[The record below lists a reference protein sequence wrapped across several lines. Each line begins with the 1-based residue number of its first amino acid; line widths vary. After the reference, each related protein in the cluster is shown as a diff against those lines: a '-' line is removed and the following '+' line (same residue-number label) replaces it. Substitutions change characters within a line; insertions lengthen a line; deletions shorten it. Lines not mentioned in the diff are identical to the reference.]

1 MPEGMTLFAISGS
14 TRDVRIQSRLQGE
27 VIESLSK
34 KHDVLDDLEDEKR
47 PVDEKP
53 YQRLLIRPGSVQ
65 DYS

>member
-47 PVDEKP
+47 PVDES
-53 YQRLLIRPGSVQ
+53 RISVC
-65 DYS
+65 